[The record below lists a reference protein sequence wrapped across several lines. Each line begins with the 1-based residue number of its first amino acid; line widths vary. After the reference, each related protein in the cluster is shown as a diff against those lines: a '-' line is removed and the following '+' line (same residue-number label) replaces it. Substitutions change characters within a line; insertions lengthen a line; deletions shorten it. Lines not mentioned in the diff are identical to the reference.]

1 MRIVQVLKPSIRI
14 SQAIQGSSWL
24 SKRSSH
30 VAADISQQQ
39 TPFIKLYQYKICP
52 FCSKVKAVLGYAGID
67 HEIVEVN
74 PLTKAE
80 LKW

>member
-1 MRIVQVLKPSIRI
+1 MRIIQALKPSRRI

-30 VAADISQQQ
+30 VAADSQQH
-39 TPFIKLYQYKICP
+39 TPSIKLYQYKICP
-52 FCSKVKAVLGYAGID
+52 FCSKVKTVLGYTGID

-80 LKW
+80 IKW

>member
-1 MRIVQVLKPSIRI
+1 MRIMQALKPSIRI
-14 SQAIQGSSWL
+14 SQAIQGRSWPTR
-24 SKRSSH
+24 RSSH
-30 VAADISQQQ
+30 VAADISQQ

-74 PLTKAE
+74 PLTKGE